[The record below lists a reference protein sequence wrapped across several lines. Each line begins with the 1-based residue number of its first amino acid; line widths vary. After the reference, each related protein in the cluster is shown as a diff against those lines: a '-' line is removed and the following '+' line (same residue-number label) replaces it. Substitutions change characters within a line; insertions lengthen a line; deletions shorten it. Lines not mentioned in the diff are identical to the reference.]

1 MKTGGWLSSGPFVLL
16 RSNAGWAI
24 VHGTKVRK
32 SSESWMTSATSH
44 SFLPM
49 FSPVGRKK
57 LAGHGEGILLLSG
70 VETDRGLCSGFPA
83 Y

>member
-1 MKTGGWLSSGPFVLL
+1 
-16 RSNAGWAI
+16 
-24 VHGTKVRK
+24 
-32 SSESWMTSATSH
+32 MTSASSH
-44 SFLPM
+44 CFLPM

-70 VETDRGLCSGFPA
+70 VETDRGLRSCFPV